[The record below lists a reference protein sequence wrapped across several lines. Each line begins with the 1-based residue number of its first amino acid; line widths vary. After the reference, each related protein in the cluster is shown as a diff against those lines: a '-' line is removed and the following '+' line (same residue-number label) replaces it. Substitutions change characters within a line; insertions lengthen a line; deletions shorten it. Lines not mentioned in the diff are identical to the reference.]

1 MSPGS
6 SPRRPRLRSTPA
18 RLTVLAL
25 ATAIAVLVPMGMVGA
40 SAAGQASAD
49 PGWSGAREQAGITA
63 AAAGRRNLTGTI
75 ETQTPGIDLIQVVG
89 ADHRVIAA
97 SPAARG
103 RDPLSQVRP
112 SPDHPQA
119 DVEVCDK
126 HSGRRCLR
134 LAAVRLSPAP
144 TSPVVYAGRM
154 VSPVAPS
161 RTFQLLWIAQIA
173 LLILLATAATW
184 KITSRTL
191 RPIQLIRAQLA
202 AINVSDLSI
211 RIPQPHGHGEITQ
224 LARTVNHTLGRLEQ
238 AKAST
243 HQALQRQRQ
252 FASDAS
258 HELRTPLA
266 GLRVRLEEA
275 QMHPRDTDLLDLIG
289 HTLEDLDRIQDIMT
303 DLLLLARLDATAPQA
318 TQRVDLTD
326 LIRTETGRR
335 ADRHPA
341 VLNLAERVV
350 VDAVPGQIARVLTN
364 LLDNAQRHAT
374 SKVRVRLRSSATH
387 AELVVSDDGDGVPP
401 ADRERIFQRF
411 VRLDAARSRDRGGTG
426 LGLAIARDIATAHH
440 GTLHVE
446 QAAIGGAGFVLR
458 LPLSTPAEQAAPPNP
473 GA

>member
-6 SPRRPRLRSTPA
+6 SLRRLRLRSTRA
-18 RLTVLAL
+18 RLTVLAMT
-25 ATAIAVLVPMGMVGA
+25 TAIAVLVPMGMVGA
-40 SAAGQASAD
+40 SATAQASAD
-49 PGWSGAREQAGITA
+49 HGWSGARVQAGITA
-63 AAAGRRNLTGTI
+63 AAAERRNLSGTI

-112 SPDHPQA
+112 SPDHLQA
-119 DVEVCDK
+119 DVEVCPKNGD
-126 HSGRRCLR
+126 GRCLR
-134 LAAVRLSPAP
+134 LTAVRLSPAP
-144 TSPVVYAGRM
+144 ASPVVYAGRM
-154 VSPVAPS
+154 VSPMAPS
-161 RTFQLLWIAQIA
+161 RTLQALWIALVA

-184 KITSRTL
+184 KLTSRML
-191 RPIQLIRAQLA
+191 GPIQIMRVQLA
-202 AINVSDLSI
+202 AINVNDLST
-211 RIPQPHGHGEITQ
+211 RIPQPPGHGEISQ
-224 LARTVNHTLGRLEQ
+224 LAHTINHTLGRLEQ
-238 AKAST
+238 AKSST
-243 HQALQRQRQ
+243 EEALQRQRQ

-275 QMHPRDTDLLDLIG
+275 QMHPLDTDLPDLIG
-289 HTLEDLDRIQDIMT
+289 HALEDLDRVQAIMT
-303 DLLLLARLDATAPQA
+303 DLLLLARLGATAPRA
-318 TQRVDLTD
+318 TQHVDLTS
-326 LIRTETGRR
+326 LIRTEAGRR
-335 ADRHPA
+335 TDRHPTA
-341 VLNLAERVV
+341 LDLADRVV

-374 SKVRVRLRSSATH
+374 GQVRVRLRHSATH
-387 AELVVSDDGDGVPP
+387 AELAVSDDGDGVPP

-446 QAAIGGAGFVLR
+446 QAAIGGAGFILR
-458 LPLSTPAEQAAPPNP
+458 LPLSTPAEQAGP
-473 GA
+473 